1 MKKELSLDSVLNV
14 ELNKNNI
21 SHLLEF
27 IKFENYKLMIY
38 EGIKYSIIKIN
49 KNTIFIG
56 CHVSDSFN
64 DFIEADFTEKY
75 CVISSVE
82 LVKAIEEHANK
93 QVEK

>member
-1 MKKELSLDSVLNV
+1 MNKELSLDNVLNI

-27 IKFENYKLMIY
+27 IQFENYKLMIY

-49 KNTIFIG
+49 RNTIFIG
-56 CHVSDSFN
+56 CHISESFN
-64 DFIEADFTEKY
+64 NFSEADFTEKY

-82 LVKAIEEHANK
+82 LVKAIEEHINK
-93 QVEK
+93 